1 MGLLHIRSS
10 LYEALNWKSIST
22 ISQEKR
28 ATANPTECLTKKLK
42 PLPSRLKLPN

>member
-1 MGLLHIRSS
+1 MGLFYTSGRG
-10 LYEALNWKSIST
+10 YEALNWKSIST